1 MTVLRFTPIKKEGM
15 GQYHPNHAPA
25 YYFVRLGE
33 QWPND
38 PRFRLIAETTA
49 IRSQAK
55 EFESEEAAR
64 EVWCSA
70 NRPANWEVVTE

>member
-1 MTVLRFTPIKKEGM
+1 MTFLLQFTNPYRER
-15 GQYHPNHAPA
+15 

-49 IRSQAK
+49 IRSNAK
-55 EFESEEAAR
+55 EFDSEEAAR

-70 NRPANWEVVTE
+70 NKPANWEVVSE